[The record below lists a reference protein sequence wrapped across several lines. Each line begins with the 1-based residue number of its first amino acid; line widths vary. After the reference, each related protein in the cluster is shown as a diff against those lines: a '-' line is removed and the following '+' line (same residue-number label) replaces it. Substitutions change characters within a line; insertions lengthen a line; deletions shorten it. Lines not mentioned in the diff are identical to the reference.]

1 MIRQFILLSCF
12 LQLSFQSSSQSKY
25 PKGYFQWPVA
35 ASPSIVANFGEMRSN
50 HFHMGLDCKTNQ
62 RENQP
67 ILASAD
73 GYVAKVKIEPF
84 GFGRCIY
91 INHPNGTT
99 TVYAHLNK
107 FFPALQQ
114 YIIEQQHRMKKW
126 NIFIDIPAGKFKLKK
141 GDFIAYSG
149 NTGGSQ
155 GPHLHFEIRDTKSD
169 KVLNPLLFGF
179 PIPDNVPP
187 DILRLAV
194 YDRLES
200 TYEQSPK
207 ILTVT
212 KVKGIYS
219 APDVI
224 VKTKKVS
231 FGISAIDTYTGSNNP
246 NGIYKATLFDNG
258 AQLLSFTLDS
268 ISYDET
274 RYENAHIDYKTKS
287 SGGAFI
293 QHLSRLPGYEKGIY
307 DESPTDGAI
316 NLDDENI
323 HQIRIEVLDAAG
335 NKSTL
340 NFNLQRIGIK
350 EKNEIA
356 EGALFKPGLLN
367 IFENEDIS
375 FYLPEGSIYD
385 SFRFRFKKIIN
396 AGNTTYQLND
406 DKYPLQKYFTLKI
419 NRKKIF
425 SDTGKVIMKNGKG
438 EKAIYHKAYYDKG
451 WYKADFRELGNFELI
466 EDTLPPTITPIGFA
480 NGMNTST
487 LDKILFK
494 VTDNTEN
501 LASFNGY
508 IDGQWILF
516 SNDKGKIFIY
526 NFDKYC
532 SAGTHQLSIIATDLA
547 GNTTEKKYSF
557 IR

>member
-35 ASPSIVANFGEMRSN
+35 ASPAIIANFGELRSN

-62 RENQP
+62 RENQS

-114 YIIEQQHRMKKW
+114 YIIEQQYTIKKW
-126 NIFIDIPAGKFKLKK
+126 NVFLDIPAGKFKVKK

-155 GPHLHFEIRDTKSD
+155 GPHLHFEIRDAKSD

-187 DILRLAV
+187 NILRLAV

-212 KVKGIYS
+212 KAKGIYS
-219 APDVI
+219 VPDII
-224 VKTKKVS
+224 VKTDKVS
-231 FGISAIDTYTGSNNP
+231 FGISAFDTYTGSTNP
-246 NGIYKATLFDNG
+246 NGIYKAILFDNG
-258 AQLLSFTLDS
+258 AQLLSFILDS

-307 DESPTDGAI
+307 DESPKDGLI
-316 NLDDENI
+316 NLDDENT

-340 NFNLQRIGIK
+340 NFNLQRKGIK
-350 EKNEIA
+350 EKNEIT
-356 EGALFKPGLLN
+356 EGALFKPCLLN

-396 AGNTTYQLND
+396 AGNTIYQLND
-406 DKYPLQKYFTLKI
+406 GKNPLQKYFTLKI
-419 NRKKIF
+419 NPKKIF
-425 SDTGKVIMKNGKG
+425 LDTGKVIMKNGKG

-451 WYKADFRELGNFELI
+451 WYKADFRELGNFELL

-480 NGMNTST
+480 NGINTSI

-516 SNDKGKIFIY
+516 SNDKGKVFIY

-532 SAGTHQLSIIATDLA
+532 SAGNHQLSIIATDLA